1 MIGAKLTIFCLNE
14 VSEVTGLK
22 DELEKLGALS
32 EINIQKNDFPAAFGE
47 LAGQAIQILIS
58 DPVQAITTAVTLG
71 DIFYSIIKLIKKS
84 GKRLRI
90 DKELAKLLALAK
102 LSEKQSEE
110 KQINNIEDSVVW
122 GPMLIEPLE
131 GFLLKESEDRGYD
144 ASGDKSFLIAIALPK
159 EPRTIRTIW
168 QIISVDGTRLT
179 SWATQTLAER
189 VPDFFLRK

>member
-1 MIGAKLTIFCLNE
+1 MGAKLTIFCLNE

-22 DELEKLGALS
+22 DELDKFGALS

-71 DIFYSIIKLIKKS
+71 DIFYNIIKLIKKS

-90 DKELAKLLALAK
+90 DKELAKLLALSK
-102 LSEKQSEE
+102 LSEKKE
-110 KQINNIEDSVVW
+110 KQIYNIEDSVVW

-131 GFLLKESEDRGYD
+131 GFLLKESEDHGYD
-144 ASGDKSFLIAIALPK
+144 ASGDKAFLIAIAIPK
-159 EPRTIRTIW
+159 EPRRIRTIW

-189 VPDFFLRK
+189 VPDFFLKK